1 MATALNLQDETVS
14 SSTTTA
20 TGENSQSCTEAPS
33 TSNQSTATA
42 TTLSAPGNEVLQRLG
57 KQVEYYFSTTN
68 LAKDTYLSTLRSLND
83 GYVPISIIANFGKV
97 RSLAPYDGFGAV
109 RTAAV
114 DFSDLLEVV
123 LINTQTGKRATAD
136 ELKDSSLKTVE
147 AVGPISGQ
155 PIHPTNRSVPSSV
168 PQPSVVP
175 VNSTPSPVQN
185 TIVLREVPQGIEETH
200 LRQLFTFDKCPAI
213 QSIHQ
218 DVANCW

>member
-14 SSTTTA
+14 SSTTTT
-20 TGENSQSCTEAPS
+20 TGENSQSCSEAPS
-33 TSNQSTATA
+33 SSNQSTV

-97 RSLAPYDGFGAV
+97 RSIAPYDGFGAV

-123 LINTQTGKRATAD
+123 LINIKTGKRATAD

-147 AVGPISGQ
+147 AVGPVSGQ
-155 PIHPTNRSVPSSV
+155 PIHPNNRPASSSA
-168 PQPSVVP
+168 PQPPAVP
-175 VNSTPSPVQN
+175 VNSTPSPVQS
-185 TIVLREVPQGIEETH
+185 TIVLREVPRGIDETH